1 MIGLRIIGGQF
12 GGRKLIA
19 PPGLDTR
26 PLPDRIKQSLFD
38 WLGQDLSDQR
48 IADVCAGSGGFGI
61 EAFSRGATEVH
72 LIEAGRHALPALTA
86 NLRTIGN
93 PAAVR
98 LHQRTFQVTLPQLR
112 DLDLIFAD
120 PPFPWFVQEP
130 DTLSELLRLAAAS
143 LQPKGELVLR
153 GERGQDLPPLP
164 PTLRR
169 TDMRFYGRSWVGR
182 YAPVPR
188 LPSPVITGDFGGKP

>member
-1 MIGLRIIGGQF
+1 MIGLRIIGGTF

-38 WLGQDLSDQR
+38 WLGQDLSDLR
-48 IADVCAGSGGFGI
+48 VADVCAGSGGFGI

-86 NLRTIGN
+86 NLRAIGT
-93 PAAVR
+93 PAAVK
-98 LHQRTFQVTLPQLR
+98 LHQKTFQTALPALR

-120 PPFPWFVQEP
+120 PPFPWFTEEP
-130 DTLSELLRLAAAS
+130 QTLSELLTQAAAS
-143 LQPKGELVLR
+143 LAPQGELVLR
-153 GERGQDLPPLP
+153 GERGFELPPLP
-164 PTLRR
+164 RTLRK
-169 TDMRFYGRSWVGR
+169 TGERFYGRSWIGR
-182 YAPVPR
+182 YALLRQIP
-188 LPSPVITGDFGGKP
+188 

>member
-1 MIGLRIIGGQF
+1 MIGLRIIGGTF
-12 GGRKLIA
+12 SGRKLLA

-38 WLGQDLSDQR
+38 WLGQDLSGLR
-48 IADVCAGSGGFGI
+48 VADVCAGSGGFGI

-72 LIEAGRHALPALTA
+72 LIEPGRHALPALSA
-86 NLRTIGN
+86 NLRVIGS

-98 LHQRTFQVTLPQLR
+98 LHQRMFQHALPLLK

-120 PPFPWFVQEP
+120 PPFPWFTEEP
-130 DTLSELLRLAAAS
+130 ALLSDLLRLAAAS
-143 LQPKGELVLR
+143 LQPRGELVLR
-153 GERGQDLPPLP
+153 GERGHDLPPLP

-169 TDMRFYGRSWVGR
+169 SDLRFYGRSWVGR

-188 LPSPVITGDFGGKP
+188 L